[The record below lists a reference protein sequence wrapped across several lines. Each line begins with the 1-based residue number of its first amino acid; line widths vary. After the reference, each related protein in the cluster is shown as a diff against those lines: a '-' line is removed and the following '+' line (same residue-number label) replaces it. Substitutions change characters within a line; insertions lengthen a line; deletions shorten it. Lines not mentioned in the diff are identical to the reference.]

1 MKCAKLATTL
11 LLAIVVAGC
20 GGPTRMEGRYTCTNG
35 DRWRFSPDGFVT
47 YQGRYGGG
55 REKPY
60 VVEGDAVRIL
70 RRQERDPVGDN
81 VETEFVRD
89 GDRIVQVRKGERK
102 DSDFCTAGN
111 EQPASIAAAAPAP
124 APTATWVP
132 RERPGTQVAEVLG
145 LRLGDPIE
153 DVRRKLTRNT
163 DPFRE
168 INQTL
173 VSEDPAVFEK
183 LQFLRQ
189 PARRAGATDQ
199 DSVVAYFSA
208 VPQRLIGLQRQWND
222 AQNPI
227 PWDKMLAPA
236 VQRYGQPSGTGH
248 NAADTWFIGQNGR
261 PLEPPSKDQANRC
274 PMNFPPSSS
283 DQQGCGR
290 MLRYDRG
297 GYGGAQPVGSFQIA
311 LVDPD
316 ALKATHDGWARA
328 AENAAQVVARAKL
341 DAASVP
347 EQ

>member
-1 MKCAKLATTL
+1 MKCAKFATTL
-11 LLAIVVAGC
+11 LLASVVAAC
-20 GGPTRMEGRYTCTNG
+20 GGPARMEGRYTCTNG
-35 DRWRFSPDGFVT
+35 DSWRFSPDGFVT
-47 YQGRYGGG
+47 HQRRYGGG
-55 REKPY
+55 RERPY

-89 GDRIVQVRKGERK
+89 GDRIVQMRDGERN
-102 DSDFCTAGN
+102 DGFFCAAGN
-111 EQPASIAAAAPAP
+111 EQPVAAAAAPTP
-124 APTATWVP
+124 VPTATWVP

-153 DVRRKLTRNT
+153 DVRRKLTTNA

-173 VSEDPAVFEK
+173 VSEDPDVFEK

-189 PARRAGATDQ
+189 PTRRPGATDQ
-199 DSVVAYFSA
+199 DGVVAYFSA
-208 VPQRLIGLQRQWND
+208 APQRLIGLQRQWND
-222 AQNPI
+222 QQNPI

-236 VQRYGQPSGTGH
+236 VQRYGQPIGTGH

-261 PLEPPSKDQANRC
+261 PLEPPSRDQANRC
-274 PMNFPPSSS
+274 PMSFLPSSS
-283 DQQGCGR
+283 DQKGCGR
-290 MLRYDRG
+290 TLRYDRG
-297 GYGGAQPVGSFQIA
+297 GYGGAQPVGSFQIT

-328 AENAAQVVARAKL
+328 AENAAQAAAKAKL
-341 DAASVP
+341 DAAAVP
-347 EQ
+347 DQ